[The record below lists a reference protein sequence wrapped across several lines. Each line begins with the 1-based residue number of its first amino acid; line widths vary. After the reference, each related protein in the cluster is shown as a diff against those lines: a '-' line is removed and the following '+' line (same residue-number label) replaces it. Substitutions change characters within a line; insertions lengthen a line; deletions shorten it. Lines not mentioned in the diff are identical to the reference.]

1 MKESLSKEDK
11 IALSNL
17 RAESSYSFLQDAEYN
32 HEGRK
37 YRTSVNRSYYSVLHM
52 ARALLILKGISP
64 STHEGIRTMLAL
76 HFVKDGLL
84 PKDLLEIVKELHDR
98 RTDVDYGDFVRID
111 RNKSADSLR
120 KAKEFIK
127 AAEKARKRLISELQ
141 SELL

>member
-17 RAESSYSFLQDAEYN
+17 RAESSHSFLRDAEYN
-32 HEGRK
+32 HKGGK

-52 ARALLILKGISP
+52 TRALLILKGISP
-64 STHEGIRTMLAL
+64 STHEGARTMLAL
-76 HFVKDGLL
+76 HFIKDGLL
-84 PKDLLEIVKELHDR
+84 PKDLLDLFKELFDR

-120 KAKEFIK
+120 KAKKFIN
-127 AAEKARKRLISELQ
+127 AAEKVRKRLISELQ